1 MMQCPKPRRGKSKDG
16 SNDEKIFGQGLLSG
30 SRVLD
35 LTDEKGFLCGKI
47 LADLGA
53 DTVKIELPGGSPS
66 RNIGPFY
73 HDNPD
78 PEKSLYWFCYN
89 GNKRGITLNIETL
102 RGKEIFKRLVKDS
115 DFVLESYAP
124 GYLDE
129 IGLGYYELSTINPE
143 IILTSITPFGQT
155 GPYKTYKA
163 PDIVAMAMSGILYQ
177 TGDPNLPPVNISLPQ
192 SYLHAGADAA
202 VGSLIAYYFRER
214 TGVGQHVDVS
224 LQQST
229 ALYLANTIPFWELE
243 GEILT
248 RAGQYRKGLSPG
260 AVQRQI
266 WLCKDGYVFF
276 VMLGGATGA
285 KTCRELVTWMESEG
299 MANEHLMGI
308 EWENWDIADQTQKE
322 IDEISAPIEKFF
334 LSHTKMELWEGAV
347 KRRISVCPFYDP
359 EDLIKDPQLQAR
371 NFWVEID
378 HPELATHLTY
388 PKEFVKASEEI
399 SPKPFRAPLIGEH
412 NLEVYGELGFSLEEM
427 VILKECGII

>member
-1 MMQCPKPRRGKSKDG
+1 MQPSKPRRQRSKDG
-16 SNDEKIFGQGLLSG
+16 SNDGEVMGQSLLSD

-53 DTVKIELPGGSPS
+53 DTIKIELPGGSPS

-73 HDNPD
+73 HDIPD

-89 GNKRGITLNIETL
+89 GNKRGITLNIEAL
-102 RGKEIFKRLVKDS
+102 DGKEIFKRLVKDS
-115 DFVLESYAP
+115 DFVIESYTP

-129 IGLGYYELSTINPE
+129 IGLGYAELSAINPG

-155 GPYKTYKA
+155 GPYRNYKG

-177 TGDPNLPPVNISLPQ
+177 TGDPDCPPVNISLPQ
-192 SYLHAGADAA
+192 SYLHGGADAA
-202 VGSLIAYYFRER
+202 VGSLIAYYFREM
-214 TGVGQHVDVS
+214 TGLGQHVDVS

-243 GEILT
+243 RKILT
-248 RAGQYRKGLSPG
+248 RAGQYRQGLSPG

-266 WLCKDGYVFF
+266 WLCKDGYIFF

-285 KTCRELVTWMESEG
+285 KTCRELVRWMDSEG
-299 MANEHLMGI
+299 MANEYLRGI
-308 EWENWDIADQTQKE
+308 DWENWDMADRTQQE

-334 LSHTKMELWEGAV
+334 LTHTKMELWEEAV
-347 KRRISVCPFYDP
+347 KRRMSVCPFYDP
-359 EDLIKDPQLQAR
+359 EDLLKDPQLQKR

-378 HPELATHLTY
+378 HPELGARLTY
-388 PKEFVKASEEI
+388 PREFAKVSEKI
-399 SPKPFRAPLIGEH
+399 SAPSFRAPLIGEH
-412 NLEVYGELGFSLEEM
+412 NVEVYGELGFTLQEM
-427 VILKECGII
+427 ALLKESGII